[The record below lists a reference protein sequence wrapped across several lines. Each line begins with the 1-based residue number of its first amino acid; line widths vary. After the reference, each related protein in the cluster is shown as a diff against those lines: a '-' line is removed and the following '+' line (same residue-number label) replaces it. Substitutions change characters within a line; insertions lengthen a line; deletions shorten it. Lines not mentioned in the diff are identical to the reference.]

1 MKITTN
7 KNPKIVE
14 IYINFVKT
22 LVKFLKS
29 DIIFLN
35 RKRNPFGLHC
45 SMPVSLY
52 RSGLQ
57 QENKCISFLVDTLF
71 LFPI

>member
-1 MKITTN
+1 
-7 KNPKIVE
+7 
-14 IYINFVKT
+14 
-22 LVKFLKS
+22 
-29 DIIFLN
+29 
-35 RKRNPFGLHC
+35 
-45 SMPVSLY
+45 MPVSLY